1 MPAQGAKRVF
11 TGIIEVQGVVRSV
24 TPTAAGVRLEI
35 HAPNWS
41 YAGSVGD
48 SVACDGCCLTIAAPP
63 RDGVMVF
70 DAIPETL
77 AKTTL
82 AAWKPGRS
90 VHLEHAA
97 TASTLLGGH
106 MVQGH
111 IDGVGTV
118 VSNGPTP
125 GGGWEL
131 TIEPPVELMPYF
143 APKGSVAI
151 DGVSLTL
158 AAVTAK
164 TFTIALIPT
173 TLAKT
178 HLSPLKPADTV
189 NLEAD
194 VIAKTVV
201 NYVRYFAGLGK

>member
-1 MPAQGAKRVF
+1 MF
-11 TGIIEVQGVVRSV
+11 TGIIEVQGVVREAK
-24 TPTAAGVRLEI
+24 PTAAGVRLEI
-35 HAPNWS
+35 HVPQWG
-41 YAGSVGD
+41 YRGGVGD
-48 SVACDGCCLTIAAPP
+48 SVACDGCCLTIAEQP

-77 AKTTL
+77 GKTTL
-82 AAWKPGRS
+82 GEWRAGRS

-111 IDGVGTV
+111 VDGVGRV
-118 VSNGPTP
+118 VANGTTA

-131 TIEPPVELMPYF
+131 VVEPPGELMAYF
-143 APKGSVAI
+143 APKGSVAV

-158 AAVTAK
+158 AAIDRER
-164 TFTIALIPT
+164 FTIGLIPT
-173 TLAKT
+173 TLGKT
-178 HLSPLKPADTV
+178 HLGGLKAGDGV

-194 VIAKTVV
+194 VISKTVV
-201 NYVRYFAGLGK
+201 HYLQHFAARPG